1 MEIESS
7 GRSIDRSRELTV
19 KKARIGDDVERERDH
34 RGFHRVMDRERS
46 LERQPQRGSPLLER
60 FRAIDREREGD
71 KRSRGSV
78 DHDDDRVDRDSERE
92 RDDSSSRG
100 GGQQELVSQY
110 KTALGELTFNS
121 KPIITNLTIIA
132 GENIHVAKSIAAIV
146 CDNILKVPK
155 EQKLPSL
162 YLLDSIVKNIGRD
175 YVKYF
180 AARLPEVF
188 CKAYRQVDPAT
199 HPGMQHLFRTWR
211 GVFDKVPLN
220 AIEEELQFSPAV
232 NGSGSGTAT
241 PRSSDSQSQR
251 PGHSIHVNPKYLEAR
266 QRLQQSNRTRFQAE
280 GANSEDNGD
289 ESIHESERSEISM
302 HASPKGWSE
311 APLKRPNIQRPP
323 RGDAFNEPG
332 YGQKPSTG
340 YGDYDFSV
348 DRVRSSEIGTGKPNE
363 RVTERDDGLERPWYG
378 ERIEEPE
385 SNTASVPYG
394 QRNGYDWQKPSAHG
408 VLFDSYGNNRG
419 PRVAR
424 GPISHLPPPQDI
436 TSRNSRVMSRNWQNS
451 EEEEYMWDDMNTRSV
466 DHGRGNDKMRK
477 GDWFSADI
485 DKSLGLGRG
494 KRMRPEPDL
503 PDGNWRRPG
512 PLSQMDQPM
521 GGEDK
526 IHQRELDDPLQS
538 SLSQHDVGSR
548 SSREAPMETSILPR
562 SNQNALGHRTVPVW
576 PPQQHLSLPGHSR
589 PRTLSMD
596 LSNHSNLNSINVVQ
610 SEGQSIS
617 SLNGSLSTSIGL
629 PSGPRPSFRTNNG
642 ISLGTG
648 PPSFGALPTVTPVS
662 SGLSSRQRQSPNPS
676 SPSLPSIQ
684 QLPGSPSSALPLQQP
699 LQPVQHQQ
707 QNNFIK
713 PDHLQVQ
720 NIPTHPSRLVQQTT
734 TTSLSQMQHVPQPQN
749 TQDSLHQLPH
759 NHVPSGPSL
768 QHLKMPQQIQ
778 PSQHFQNPPSAV
790 PSLHGNQIH
799 FSQQAPTEPPP
810 PQIQPV
816 SLSPPLIPSHALQHP
831 GLRSPPQPPPPSY
844 GPPQSIRYVSSGI
857 STSPSPSLQGPTST
871 QSLLAAILQSGLFPS
886 GSSQVVSNSQ
896 PISSSGFS
904 GFSDL
909 GSTHPTL
916 HIQPP
921 LPSGPPPVQLS
932 TATAVSLP
940 LAPVAPLPPMPVSSL
955 SGPTPGPVLAPPPP
969 GNLPLLP
976 SHPPRIMQPPL
987 PPGPPPASS
996 LVASASQMTSSVT
1009 TSSVNPYSMLLNS
1022 LVAKGLFSP
1031 PAESASSSLSLPTT
1045 SLISNQQH
1053 NFNTALQAV
1062 STVPF
1067 AGIATVSTTVTV
1079 PPIPAC
1085 AVPPQETSGETQVVK
1100 DPIGF
1105 EFKPEI
1111 IREHHESVING
1122 LYDDFPRQCGTCGL
1136 RFKFQDEHSKH
1147 MDWHASKNREQKS
1160 QKRISRQWFPS
1171 MKDWASGT
1179 GTSSS
1184 EVAPFFLSK
1193 DANLQ
1198 TQDNEQLAVPA
1209 DDNQSVCTLCGEPFE
1224 EFYSDETDEWMYKG
1238 AVYVK
1243 LDAASEGSI
1252 DDEDSPLSL
1261 VHVKCRSD
1269 SATFTLED
1277 SEGIDLDDDDDLGCR
1292 RKTVQY

>member
-7 GRSIDRSRELTV
+7 GRSIDRSRELAV
-19 KKARIGDDVERERDH
+19 KKARIGEDVERERDH
-34 RGFHRVMDRERS
+34 RGFHRVIERERS

-60 FRAIDREREGD
+60 FRAIEREREREGD
-71 KRSRGSV
+71 RRSRSSI
-78 DHDDDRVDRDSERE
+78 DHDDDRIDKDSERE

-110 KTALGELTFNS
+110 KTALGELTINS

-132 GENIHVAKSIAAIV
+132 GENIHAAKSIAATV

-162 YLLDSIVKNIGRD
+162 YLLDSIVKNIGKD
-175 YVKYF
+175 YVKFF

-188 CKAYRQVDPAT
+188 CKAYRQVDPAI
-199 HPGMQHLFRTWR
+199 HKAMRHLFRTWR

-220 AIEEELQFSPAV
+220 AIEDELQLLQYSPSV
-232 NGSGSGTAT
+232 NGSDSGTAT

-280 GANSEDNGD
+280 GANSENNGD
-289 ESIHESERSEISM
+289 EPIHESERSERSM
-302 HASPKGWSE
+302 HASPKAWSE

-332 YGQKPSTG
+332 YGQKASTG
-340 YGDYDFSV
+340 YVDYDFGI
-348 DRVRSSEIGTGKPNE
+348 DRVRSSEMGMGKPNE
-363 RVTERDDGLERPWYG
+363 RVTERDDGLERPWYR

-385 SNTASVPYG
+385 SSTANVPYS
-394 QRNGYDWQKPSAHG
+394 QRNGYDWQKPSTHG
-408 VLFDSYGNNRG
+408 ALIDSYGNYRG
-419 PRVAR
+419 PRAAR

-436 TSRNSRVMSRNWQNS
+436 DGRNSRVMSRNWQNS
-451 EEEEYMWDDMNTRSV
+451 EEEEYMWDSMSTRSV

-477 GDWFSADI
+477 DDWFSVDT

-494 KRMRPEPDL
+494 KRMRPETDL

-521 GGEDK
+521 GGEDR
-526 IHQRELDDPLQS
+526 IHQRELDDPLPS
-538 SLSQHDVGSR
+538 SLLQHDIGSR
-548 SSREAPMETSILPR
+548 NSREGLMETSNLLRP
-562 SNQNALGHRTVPVW
+562 NQNALGHRPLSVW
-576 PPQQHLSLPGHSR
+576 PPQHLSLSGHSR
-589 PRTLSMD
+589 PRTPSMD
-596 LSNHSNLNSINVVQ
+596 LSNHSSVNSINVVQ
-610 SEGQSIS
+610 SDGQSIS

-662 SGLSSRQRQSPNPS
+662 SGLSSRQRQSPNT
-676 SPSLPSIQ
+676 SPSLPSLQ

-699 LQPVQHQQ
+699 LQPVQHQK

-713 PDHLQVQ
+713 PDHIQVQ
-720 NIPTHPSRLVQQTT
+720 NLPTHPSRLVQQTT
-734 TTSLSQMQHVPQPQN
+734 TSLSQMQHAPQPQN

-759 NHVPSGPSL
+759 SHVQSGSSL
-768 QHLKMPQQIQ
+768 QHLQMPQQIQ

-790 PSLHGNQIH
+790 PPLHGNQIH
-799 FSQQAPTEPPP
+799 FSQQAPTEPPL

-816 SLSPPLIPSHALQHP
+816 SLSQPLIPSHALQHP

-857 STSPSPSLQGPTST
+857 STIASPSLQGTTST

-886 GSSQVVSNSQ
+886 GSSQVVSSSQ

-932 TATAVSLP
+932 TTTTVSLP
-940 LAPVAPLPPMPVSSL
+940 SVPVAPLPPMPISSI
-955 SGPTPGPVLAPPPP
+955 SGATPAAALAPPPT
-969 GNLPLLP
+969 NLPLLP

-996 LVASASQMTSSVT
+996 LVGSASQVTSSVT
-1009 TSSVNPYSMLLNS
+1009 TPPVNPYSVLLNS
-1022 LVAKGLFSP
+1022 LVANGLFPP
-1031 PAESASSSLSLPTT
+1031 PAESTSSSLSLPAT
-1045 SLISNQQH
+1045 SLMSNQQH
-1053 NFNTALQAV
+1053 NLNTALQA
-1062 STVPF
+1062 SSSVPF
-1067 AGIATVSTTVTV
+1067 VGVATVSTTVTV

-1085 AVPPQETSGETQVVK
+1085 AVPPLETSSEMQGVK

-1105 EFKPEI
+1105 EFKQEI
-1111 IREHHESVING
+1111 IREHHASVING
-1122 LYDDFPRQCGTCGL
+1122 LYDDFPRQCRTCGL
-1136 RFKFQDEHSKH
+1136 RFKFQEEHSKH

-1160 QKRISRQWFPS
+1160 QKKISRQWFACV
-1171 MKDWASGT
+1171 KDWRSGT
-1179 GTSSS
+1179 GVLTSD
-1184 EVAPFFLSK
+1184 VAPSFLSK

-1198 TQDNEQLAVPA
+1198 AQDNEQLAVPA
-1209 DDNQSVCTLCGEPFE
+1209 DDNQSVCALCGEPFE
-1224 EFYSDETDEWMYKG
+1224 EFYSDETDEWMYRG

-1243 LDAASEGSI
+1243 LDASSEGSI
-1252 DDEDSPLSL
+1252 EDKDSPLSL
-1261 VHVKCRSD
+1261 VHVKCRSE
-1269 SATFTLED
+1269 STTFTLED
-1277 SEGIDLDDDDDLGCR
+1277 SEGNDADDDDDLGCR
-1292 RKTVQY
+1292 RIQY

>member
-7 GRSIDRSRELTV
+7 GRSIDRSRELAV
-19 KKARIGDDVERERDH
+19 KKARIGDDLERERDH
-34 RGFHRVMDRERS
+34 RGFNRVMERERS

-60 FRAIDREREGD
+60 FRAIEREREREGD
-71 KRSRGSV
+71 RRNRGSV
-78 DHDDDRVDRDSERE
+78 DHDDDRVDRDSEKE

-110 KTALGELTFNS
+110 KTALAELTFNS

-132 GENIHVAKSIAAIV
+132 GENIHATKSIAATV
-146 CDNILKVPK
+146 CDHILKVPK

-220 AIEEELQFSPAV
+220 AIEEELQFSPSV

-280 GANSEDNGD
+280 GANSENNGD
-289 ESIHESERSEISM
+289 EPILESERSERSM
-302 HASPKGWSE
+302 HESPKRWPES
-311 APLKRPNIQRPP
+311 PLKRPSIQRPP

-340 YGDYDFSV
+340 YVDYDFGV
-348 DRVRSSEIGTGKPNE
+348 DRVRSPEMGMGKLNE
-363 RVTERDDGLERPWYG
+363 RVTERDDGLERPWFR

-385 SNTASVPYG
+385 SSTASVPYG
-394 QRNGYDWQKPSAHG
+394 QRNGYDWQKPSTHG
-408 VLFDSYGNNRG
+408 ALIDSYGNYRG
-419 PRVAR
+419 PRAAR
-424 GPISHLPPPQDI
+424 GPITRLPPPQDI
-436 TSRNSRVMSRNWQNS
+436 AGRNSRVMSRNWQNS
-451 EEEEYMWDDMNTRSV
+451 EEEEYSWDDMSTRSV
-466 DHGRGNDKMRK
+466 DHGRGNDKLRK
-477 GDWFSADI
+477 GDWFSEDM
-485 DKSLGLGRG
+485 DKSFGLGRG

-521 GGEDK
+521 GGEDRL
-526 IHQRELDDPLQS
+526 HQRELDEPLPS
-538 SLSQHDVGSR
+538 SLLQHDVGSR
-548 SSREAPMETSILPR
+548 SGREASMDTSILLRP
-562 SNQNALGHRTVPVW
+562 NQNALGHRTLPVW
-576 PPQQHLSLPGHSR
+576 PPQQHLGLPGHSR
-589 PRTLSMD
+589 PRTLSTD
-596 LSNHSNLNSINVVQ
+596 LSNHSSATSLNVVQ
-610 SEGQSIS
+610 SDGQSIS

-662 SGLSSRQRQSPNPS
+662 SGLSSRQRRSPNPS
-676 SPSLPSIQ
+676 SPSLPSLQ
-684 QLPGSPSSALPLQQP
+684 QLPGSPSSSLPLQQP

-707 QNNFIK
+707 QNNFTK

-720 NIPTHPSRLVQQTT
+720 NLPTHPSRLVQQT

-759 NHVPSGPSL
+759 SHVQSGPSL
-768 QHLKMPQQIQ
+768 QHLQMPQQIQ
-778 PSQHFQNPPSAV
+778 PSQHFQNPPTAV
-790 PSLHGNQIH
+790 QPLHGNQVQ
-799 FSQQAPTEPPP
+799 FSQQTPTEQPL

-816 SLSPPLIPSHALQHP
+816 SLSQPLIPSHALQHP

-871 QSLLAAILQSGLFPS
+871 QNLLAAILQSGFFPS

-932 TATAVSLP
+932 TATTVSLP
-940 LAPVAPLPPMPVSSL
+940 LVPVAPLPPMPISSL
-955 SGPTPGPVLAPPPP
+955 SGPTPGPALAPPPS
-969 GNLPLLP
+969 NLPLLP

-996 LVASASQMTSSVT
+996 LVGSASQVTSSVT
-1009 TSSVNPYSMLLNS
+1009 TLPVNPFSILLNS
-1022 LVAKGLFSP
+1022 LAAKGLFST
-1031 PAESASSSLSLPTT
+1031 PAESASSSLSLPT
-1045 SLISNQQH
+1045 SLMSNQQH
-1053 NFNTALQAV
+1053 NFNNALQA
-1062 STVPF
+1062 SSSVPF
-1067 AGIATVSTTVTV
+1067 AGVTTVSTTVTV

-1085 AVPPQETSGETQVVK
+1085 AVPPQETSGEMQVVK
-1100 DPIGF
+1100 DLIGF
-1105 EFKPEI
+1105 EFKQEI
-1111 IREHHESVING
+1111 IREHHASVING
-1122 LYDDFPRQCGTCGL
+1122 LYDDFPRQCRTCGL
-1136 RFKFQDEHSKH
+1136 RFKLQEEHSKH

-1160 QKRISRQWFPS
+1160 QQKISRQWFANV
-1171 MKDWASGT
+1171 KDWPSGT
-1179 GTSSS
+1179 GALAS
-1184 EVAPFFLSK
+1184 EVAPSFLSK
-1193 DANLQ
+1193 NANLQ

-1209 DDNQSVCTLCGEPFE
+1209 DDNQSVCALCGEPFE

-1243 LDAASEGSI
+1243 LDAPSEGSI
-1252 DDEDSPLSL
+1252 EDKDSPLSL

-1269 SATFTLED
+1269 STTFTFED
-1277 SEGIDLDDDDDLGCR
+1277 SEGKDVDDDDDLGCR
-1292 RKTVQY
+1292 RITVQY